1 MNSISQYLPM
11 TQGNDPSA
19 EASLSGAEQRRREA
33 ALRKKERILEAAA
46 FLFAEQGFTKTTV
59 DEIAREA
66 SISKGLVY
74 VHFPSKDDL
83 LEAVLMKASTEWFQA
98 IRAEKSGPSPS
109 VPERVANTLRASF
122 HYAQANPILRAILA
136 QDPRLLLPRRKN
148 VNDPILEKYRADLEQ
163 LLRLG
168 MERTEVRSNL
178 DPKHTAESIVLLHSA
193 LILEL
198 FVASTLR
205 PSELQENL
213 VEATIALI
221 LNGIQT

>member
-1 MNSISQYLPM
+1 MVNRWDIGANNSLNFYI
-11 TQGNDPSA
+11 
-19 EASLSGAEQRRREA
+19 
-33 ALRKKERILEAAA
+33 
-46 FLFAEQGFTKTTV
+46 V
-59 DEIAREA
+59 DE
-66 SISKGLVY
+66 
-74 VHFPSKDDL
+74 
-83 LEAVLMKASTEWFQA
+83 
-98 IRAEKSGPSPS
+98 
-109 VPERVANTLRASF
+109 LRASF
-122 HYAQANPILRAILA
+122 RYAQANPILRAILA

-148 VNDPILEKYRADLEQ
+148 ANDPILEKYRADLEQ

-168 MERTEVRSNL
+168 MERAEVRSNL

>member
-1 MNSISQYLPM
+1 M
-11 TQGNDPSA
+11 TQASDPEP
-19 EASLSGAEQRRREA
+19 EAPLSGAEQRRRETA
-33 ALRKKERILEAAA
+33 QRKKERILESAA

-83 LEAVLMKASTEWFQA
+83 LEAVLMKASSEWSHA
-98 IRAEKSGPSPS
+98 IRAEKSGPAAS
-109 VPERVANTLRASF
+109 VPERVTNTLRASF
-122 HYAQANPILRAILA
+122 RYAQANPILRAILA

-148 VNDPILEKYRADLEQ
+148 VDDAILDKYRADLEQ

-168 MERTEVRSNL
+168 MEREEVRSNL

-198 FVASTLR
+198 FVAATQR
-205 PSELQENL
+205 PSDQQEKL

-221 LNGIQT
+221 LNGIQR